1 MSTEKVSFIQHHSL
15 IDCGHNTLYN
25 YFQDI
30 SYIICLNVL
39 LWIGVALLCSL
50 FEYDFFIHP
59 CVFILVSSLL
69 LSPLVLVSLKM
80 VTMTQK
86 LSPGA
91 GTKVLGLVALDGC
104 VGLSLMLAIGV
115 VLVQQKRARDKK
127 ELVTIE
133 TEDSENMV
141 IAKAY
146 SETDV

>member
-1 MSTEKVSFIQHHSL
+1 M
-15 IDCGHNTLYN
+15 DTLYT

-30 SYIICLNVL
+30 SYIICLNFL

-59 CVFILVSSLL
+59 CVFVLVSALF

-80 VTMTQK
+80 ITMTQK

-91 GTKVLGLVALDGC
+91 GAQVLSLVALDGC
-104 VGLSLMLAIGV
+104 VGLSLMLAIGM
-115 VLVQQKRARDKK
+115 VLVLQKRARDKK

-141 IAKAY
+141 IAKVY

>member
-1 MSTEKVSFIQHHSL
+1 M
-15 IDCGHNTLYN
+15 DTLYTC
-25 YFQDI
+25 FQDI

-59 CVFILVSSLL
+59 CVFMLVSALF

-80 VTMTQK
+80 ITMTQK

-91 GTKVLGLVALDGC
+91 GAQVLGLVALDGC
-104 VGLSLMLAIGV
+104 VGLSLMLAIGM
-115 VLVQQKRARDKK
+115 VLVLQKRARDKK

-133 TEDSENMV
+133 TDDSENMMV
-141 IAKAY
+141 IAKVY